1 MAVNQ
6 CVQKDN
12 MSELFD
18 KLTPLIADGVLVFP
32 RAVVD
37 DLTTF
42 ARDEPVAFWSQGV
55 TPMLRAF
62 SPQIEHNIWFTRKV
76 QVELG
81 YEEGLANVDGSE
93 PSLVD
98 VMSLARRCERDGTPF
113 YIVSDDVSE
122 NPLRPSAAELCA
134 HFSWERVSMAG
145 YLDLHAG
152 LSHLLS

>member
-1 MAVNQ
+1 
-6 CVQKDN
+6 

-18 KLTPLIADGVLVFP
+18 ELTPLVESGSLVFP

-37 DLTTF
+37 DLTTW

-55 TPMLRAF
+55 NPLLRSF
-62 SPQIEHNIWFTRKV
+62 SPQIEHKIWFTRKIE
-76 QVELG
+76 VELD
-81 YEEGLANVDGSE
+81 YDEGLVNVDGSE

-98 VMSLARRCERDGTPF
+98 VMSLGRRCEQDGTPF
-113 YIVSDDVSE
+113 YIVSDDVSD
-122 NPLRPSAAELCA
+122 NPLRPSAAELCT
-134 HFSWERVSMAG
+134 HFSWERISMSG